1 MNELSK
7 EDFLRSLTKAERVF
21 EIEGIKPFLKYMYEE
36 NNAIWVGQLSYS
48 EFLKREKLEEY
59 ELMEL
64 EVPNSIVYFLHNKNT
79 HKLYTR
85 GNPDMNEIVKAI
97 RREIYWYDNND
108 HIVYHY
114 FTNNNRRK

>member
-1 MNELSK
+1 MYELSK
-7 EDFLRSLTKAERVF
+7 EGFLRSLSKAERVF

-48 EFLKREKLEEY
+48 KFLKREKLEEY

-97 RREIYWYDNND
+97 RREIYW
-108 HIVYHY
+108 
-114 FTNNNRRK
+114 